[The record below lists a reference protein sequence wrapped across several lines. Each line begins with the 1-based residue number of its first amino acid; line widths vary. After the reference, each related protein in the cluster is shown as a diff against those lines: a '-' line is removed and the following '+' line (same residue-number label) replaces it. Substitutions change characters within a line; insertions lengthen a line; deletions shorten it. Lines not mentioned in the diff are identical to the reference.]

1 MTSESCLQSS
11 YTLKMHAHRS
21 LDATSL
27 CASRAA
33 LALSVLAVRVSGKDV
48 RLDARNLPG
57 TAGLAGDDRRQ
68 DMGLIGRESR
78 EYRMLFLFDPMFRG
92 FLPVELAPAPSPAVN
107 FSYLCNVM

>member
-1 MTSESCLQSS
+1 
-11 YTLKMHAHRS
+11 MHAHRS